1 MNIMRI
7 GIGISAYICNLLGL
21 LSSCFYANK
30 SVSQVYLNEIFLN
43 HSHDQ
48 RIHHIE
54 QKSRHFP
61 AGSYFGRREVIHRG
75 GEQ

>member
-7 GIGISAYICNLLGL
+7 GIGISACICNLLGL
-21 LSSCFYANK
+21 LSSCFYTYK
-30 SVSQVYLNEIFLN
+30 SVNQIYLNEIFLN

-48 RIHHIE
+48 RIHRLE